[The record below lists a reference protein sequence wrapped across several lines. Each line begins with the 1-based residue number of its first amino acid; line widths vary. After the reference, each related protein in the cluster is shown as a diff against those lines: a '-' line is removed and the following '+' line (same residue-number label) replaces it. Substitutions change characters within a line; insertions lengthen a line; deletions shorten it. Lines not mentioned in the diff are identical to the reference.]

1 MLFTAAVSLQ
11 QLWCFL
17 KHRATRMSP
26 FAGHVATP
34 LSVTDT
40 RLVTADCIQ
49 REVNCPMQI
58 PDLHL
63 PIG

>member
-1 MLFTAAVSLQ
+1 
-11 QLWCFL
+11 
-17 KHRATRMSP
+17 MSP